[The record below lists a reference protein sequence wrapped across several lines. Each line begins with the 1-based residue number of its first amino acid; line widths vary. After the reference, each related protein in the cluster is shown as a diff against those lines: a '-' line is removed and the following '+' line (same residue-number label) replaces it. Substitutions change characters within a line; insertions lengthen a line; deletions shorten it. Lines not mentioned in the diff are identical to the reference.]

1 MKTEEK
7 SKKQG
12 IHFYIALVVLIVGA
26 FFVFRAP
33 HGKSMPLQQ
42 PIIQFEDQVG
52 GWRGEA
58 PRTLDEKVLEVLRL
72 NNYVDRIYRNA
83 QGDWMSLYVGY
94 FEDQKS
100 GQTIHSPKNC
110 LPGAGWNFEQTE
122 TVSFEIQSEYP
133 TIEFKALR
141 GILLKQQERMLSYY
155 WFQSR
160 GRFIAS
166 EYIEKFFLIT
176 DAIRY
181 NRTDGALVRVL
192 APLAEDDDINAVDA
206 EIRAFIAEF
215 VPILQYE
222 YFPKGVGL

>member
-1 MKTEEK
+1 MPTEAA
-7 SKKQG
+7 SKKQRV
-12 IHFYIALVVLIVGA
+12 HFYIALVILLVGA

-33 HGKSMPLQQ
+33 HGKSEPLQQ
-42 PIIQFEDQVG
+42 ALMPFEDQIG
-52 GWRGEA
+52 KWRGDP
-58 PRTLDEKVLEVLRL
+58 PRMLDEKVLEVLRL

-83 QGDWMSLYVGY
+83 QGEWMSVYVGY
-94 FEDQKS
+94 FEDQKT
-100 GQTIHSPKNC
+100 GQAIHSPKNC

-122 TVSFEIQSEYP
+122 TISFEIPSAYP
-133 TIEFKALR
+133 TIHFKALR
-141 GILLKQQERMLSYY
+141 GILLNKQERMLSYY

-160 GRFIAS
+160 GRFVAN
-166 EYIEKFFLIT
+166 EYFEKFYLIV

-192 APLAEDDDINAVDA
+192 APLAKNADIDALDA
-206 EIRAFIAEF
+206 EMRAFMTEF